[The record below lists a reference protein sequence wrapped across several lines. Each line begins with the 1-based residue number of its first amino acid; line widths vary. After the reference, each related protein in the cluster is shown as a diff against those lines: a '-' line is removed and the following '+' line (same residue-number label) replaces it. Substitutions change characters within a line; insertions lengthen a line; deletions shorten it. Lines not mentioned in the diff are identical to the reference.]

1 MVEPWGR
8 DHDEYRHEVAS
19 RHRVQSD
26 DIGLADISCQR
37 SLRDVSPHPI
47 EDMEFVAPGTGFSRN
62 PEIQIDIED
71 RISGSF
77 SPKVET
83 KHFRTAVMAAALL
96 PLAGLG
102 WLAGSRLN
110 FFEGSPASV
119 PEIQVAPLSS
129 ISNPAKSDRREIS
142 EPSNLTA
149 TATPAPSKSIAAL
162 PNKERVRSET
172 SVRSPKTKLNRAP
185 GLSTTDRIEI
195 PRTPVPET
203 RPTTIE
209 GWSVRDV
216 NHSIAVLEGPTGVW
230 KATRGDTVP
239 GVGRINSI
247 VRWGNRWIVATS
259 RGLIST
265 P

>member
-8 DHDEYRHEVAS
+8 DDDEYRHEIAS
-19 RHRVQSD
+19 RDRVRSD
-26 DIGLADISCQR
+26 DIGLADVSCQR
-37 SLRDVSPHPI
+37 SLRDVSRDLI
-47 EDMEFVAPGTGFSRN
+47 EDMEFVAPGAGFSRN
-62 PEIQIDIED
+62 IQIDIED

-83 KHFRTAVMAAALL
+83 RHFRTAVIAAALL

-102 WLAGSRLN
+102 WMAGSRLN
-110 FFEGSPASV
+110 FFEGSPAPV
-119 PEIQVAPLSS
+119 PDIKVAPLSS
-129 ISNPAKSDRREIS
+129 ISNPAKSDRGEIINV
-142 EPSNLTA
+142 PSNLTA
-149 TATPAPSKSIAAL
+149 KSTPAPIKSIAVL
-162 PNKERVRSET
+162 SNKERVRSET
-172 SVRSPKTKLNRAP
+172 SARSPKTKLNTAP
-185 GLSTTDRIEI
+185 GLTTTDRIEI
-195 PRTPVPET
+195 LRTPVPET

-216 NHSIAVLEGPTGVW
+216 NRSTAVLEGPTDVW